1 MRLATLP
8 FTFLAVL
15 PATALGSGFGD
26 ESAPIFFLVV
36 FIISC
41 LLPAGLIGLIG
52 GFILRFTRLK
62 RSSAFAL
69 LSVLLLVIVTLL
81 MTAVNSAQSI
91 IPYFLGGLVGLGP
104 SLLVGWSLA
113 GYVRHW
119 LAEKPLTHNTEMR
132 SDFTSEARTKK
143 QVSSHGRYLD

>member
-1 MRLATLP
+1 
-8 FTFLAVL
+8 
-15 PATALGSGFGD
+15 
-26 ESAPIFFLVV
+26 
-36 FIISC
+36 
-41 LLPAGLIGLIG
+41 
-52 GFILRFTRLK
+52 
-62 RSSAFAL
+62 
-69 LSVLLLVIVTLL
+69 

-143 QVSSHGRYLD
+143 QVSSHGRYLDERDWTLPRAYLQLNRKTNPR